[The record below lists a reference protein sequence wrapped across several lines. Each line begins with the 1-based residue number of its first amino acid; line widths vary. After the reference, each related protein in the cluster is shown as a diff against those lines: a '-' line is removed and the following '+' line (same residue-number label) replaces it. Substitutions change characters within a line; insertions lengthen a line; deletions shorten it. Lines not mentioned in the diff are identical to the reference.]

1 MRKFWKYIRTTP
13 LNPIIPIIFF
23 IILGGITFIM
33 LEDNKNVFEYFL
45 SCIGIGISIAV
56 VQCAFIQ
63 NQIQKYN
70 IKIQLFDK
78 RYSVFQCVLSSVT
91 IIKRN
96 NWDRYILFNK
106 NDINEQML
114 QIEENLY
121 NSTQLSMCLFDKDI
135 YSKLVN
141 VNNAFCK
148 VAKSYKD
155 MLIKIQGTFTSK
167 EAIEEYSTI
176 VNLYILSPNGFRTK
190 EYEEELKNK
199 FPRIYINLMDFSK
212 ECESYLSLIDA
223 TGIIQDLGNYIIV
236 YNLEK

>member
-1 MRKFWKYIRTTP
+1 
-13 LNPIIPIIFF
+13 
-23 IILGGITFIM
+23 
-33 LEDNKNVFEYFL
+33 
-45 SCIGIGISIAV
+45 
-56 VQCAFIQ
+56 
-63 NQIQKYN
+63 
-70 IKIQLFDK
+70 
-78 RYSVFQCVLSSVT
+78 
-91 IIKRN
+91 
-96 NWDRYILFNK
+96 
-106 NDINEQML
+106 ML

>member
-33 LEDNKNVFEYFL
+33 LEDNKNAFEYFL

-56 VQCAFIQ
+56 VQCALIQ
-63 NQIQKYN
+63 NQIQKDN

-106 NDINEQML
+106 NDINEQMFK
-114 QIEENLY
+114 IEDNLY

-135 YSKLVN
+135 YSKLQD

-155 MLIKIQGTFTSK
+155 MLIKIQETFTSK

-176 VNLYILSPNGFRTK
+176 VNFIFYHQMDLEQKSMKRNLKINSPEYIL
-190 EYEEELKNK
+190 
-199 FPRIYINLMDFSK
+199 I
-212 ECESYLSLIDA
+212 
-223 TGIIQDLGNYIIV
+223 
-236 YNLEK
+236 

>member
-63 NQIQKYN
+63 NQIQKDN

>member
-33 LEDNKNVFEYFL
+33 LEDNKNAFEYFL

-56 VQCAFIQ
+56 VQCALIQ
-63 NQIQKYN
+63 NQIQKDN

-106 NDINEQML
+106 NDINEQMFK
-114 QIEENLY
+114 IEDNLY

-135 YSKLVN
+135 YSKLQD

-155 MLIKIQGTFTSK
+155 MLIKIQETFTSK

-176 VNLYILSPNGFRTK
+176 VNFYILSPNGFRTK

-199 FPRIYINLMDFSK
+199 FPGIYINLMDFSK
-212 ECESYLSLIDA
+212 ECESYLSLID
-223 TGIIQDLGNYIIV
+223 TSGIIQDLGNYIIV

>member
-13 LNPIIPIIFF
+13 LNPIIPIISF
-23 IILGGITFIM
+23 IILGGITLIV
-33 LEDNKNVFEYFL
+33 LEDNKNAFEYFL

-63 NQIQKYN
+63 NQIQKDN

-199 FPRIYINLMDFSK
+199 YPRIYINLMDFSK
-212 ECESYLSLIDA
+212 ECESYLSLIDE